1 MSAEANAIP
10 VKKSRSDLSR
20 TGRPIAIDM
29 AHPRFE
35 ALLSRTRVPSV
46 THIEHDVTGNDYRVH
61 NASSG
66 PHQE

>member
-29 AHPRFE
+29 P
-35 ALLSRTRVPSV
+35 LLLLLFP
-46 THIEHDVTGNDYRVH
+46 HDGRHVAPVR
-61 NASSG
+61 
-66 PHQE
+66 